1 MRPAPALLLAT
12 TLLAIGPPMAGARD
26 HGLVTPGPAV
36 AAPGLGSARVPSGP
50 CRAALDHATRVLART
65 VHGVVFWTRT
75 GTYGCLFSSRRAP
88 LLLAQHTR
96 GQSAQSA
103 RLAGRYAAIRI
114 VRGINYGVNTEWLRL
129 FDLRAGGRGREL
141 WPLGLPTHAGDVLQ
155 DYVLTASGALA

>member
-1 MRPAPALLLAT
+1 MTPRRRP
-12 TLLAIGPPMAGARD
+12 
-26 HGLVTPGPAV
+26 
-36 AAPGLGSARVPSGP
+36 S
-50 CRAALDHATRVLART
+50 
-65 VHGVVFWTRT
+65 
-75 GTYGCLFSSRRAP
+75 
-88 LLLAQHTR
+88 
-96 GQSAQSA
+96 QSA